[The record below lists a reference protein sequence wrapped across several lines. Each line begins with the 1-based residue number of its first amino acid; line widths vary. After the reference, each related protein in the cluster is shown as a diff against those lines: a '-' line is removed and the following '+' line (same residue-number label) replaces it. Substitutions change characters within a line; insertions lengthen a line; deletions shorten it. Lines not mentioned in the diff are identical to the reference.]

1 MKTYRFHWRDGS
13 TSDGEGKS
21 PDDAFDRLGFSPE
34 DARSLESCEQ
44 LPEII
49 RDSEAA
55 IEHAEPDALELPRR
69 KVWRDGNGEYRL
81 VLDAS
86 GFEGILIVQR
96 KLRTADGHKWQY
108 DGSRTTFEL
117 LCIGAMLSARDARI

>member
-1 MKTYRFHWRDGS
+1 MSKPQKN
-13 TSDGEGKS
+13 E
-21 PDDAFDRLGFSPE
+21 
-34 DARSLESCEQ
+34 EQ
-44 LPEII
+44 L
-49 RDSEAA
+49 A
-55 IEHAEPDALELPRR
+55 ALELPRG
-69 KVWRDGNGEYRL
+69 KVWRDGNVEYRL

-117 LCIGAMLSARDARI
+117 LCIGAMLWSGWNTSPLAGGAYTGIIENIQWEDDGK